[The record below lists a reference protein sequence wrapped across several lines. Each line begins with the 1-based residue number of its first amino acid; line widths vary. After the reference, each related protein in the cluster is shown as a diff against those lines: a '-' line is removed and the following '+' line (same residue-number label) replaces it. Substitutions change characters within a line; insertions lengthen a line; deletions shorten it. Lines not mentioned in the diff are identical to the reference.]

1 MHLPPS
7 TVASAT
13 PTRRSLLR
21 ATGLL
26 SVGLLAGCS
35 AIDSDPK
42 PGSLLVVNN
51 DDVAHTLRLDVRVG
65 GETRRETVDVGAG
78 EWGLRN
84 ELLTDP
90 GTYEVTV
97 TLDEGGDESDG
108 ENSGNDGATAS
119 ATVELTRGSSG
130 GVAGENLEVYIDEGG
145 SLRAVARQ
153 YD

>member
-1 MHLPPS
+1 M
-7 TVASAT
+7 T
-13 PTRRSLLR
+13 TRRAVLGALGLL
-21 ATGLL
+21 ATGA
-26 SVGLLAGCS
+26 LAGCS

-51 DDVAHTLRLDVRVG
+51 DDSPHTLRLTIRRD
-65 GETRRETVDVGAG
+65 GETRQETVDIGAA

-84 ELLTDP
+84 KLLDEP

-97 TLDEGGDESDG
+97 ALGGSDG
-108 ENSGNDGATAS
+108 DGDGEPAT
-119 ATVELTRGSSG
+119 ATVEVREAASG
-130 GVAGENLEVYIDEGG
+130 GGLGGENLEVYIDRNG

>member
-1 MHLPPS
+1 M
-7 TVASAT
+7 T
-13 PTRRSLLR
+13 TRRAVLGAL
-21 ATGLL
+21 GLL
-26 SVGLLAGCS
+26 TTGALAGCS

-51 DDVAHTLRLDVRVG
+51 DDSPHTLRLTIKSD
-65 GETRRETVDVGAG
+65 GETRQETVDIGAA

-84 ELLTDP
+84 KLLDEP

-97 TLDEGGDESDG
+97 ALGGSDG
-108 ENSGNDGATAS
+108 DGDGEPATATT
-119 ATVELTRGSSG
+119 TVKVRDVANG
-130 GVAGENLEVYIDEGG
+130 GGLGGENLEVYIDQDG

>member
-1 MHLPPS
+1 VVLV
-7 TVASAT
+7 T
-13 PTRRSLLR
+13 TRRALLH
-21 ATGLL
+21 TLGLL
-26 SVGLLAGCS
+26 STASLAGCS

-51 DDVAHTLRLDVRVG
+51 DDVPHTLRLGISRD
-65 GETRRETVDVGAG
+65 GETRRETVDIGAA

-97 TLDEGGDESDG
+97 TLSGGDGDSEPAATTTIEVTEG
-108 ENSGNDGATAS
+108 TNGND
-119 ATVELTRGSSG
+119 L
-130 GVAGENLEVYIDEGG
+130 AGENLEVYIDQEG
-145 SLRAVARQ
+145 SLRAVARR

>member
-1 MHLPPS
+1 M
-7 TVASAT
+7 T
-13 PTRRSLLR
+13 TRRAVLR
-21 ATGLL
+21 GVGLL

-51 DDVAHTLRLDVRVG
+51 DGVEHTLRLDIRRSNDD
-65 GETRRETVDVGAG
+65 ESATRRETVRIGAG

-84 ELLTDP
+84 KLLTEP

-97 TLDEGGDESDG
+97 TLDERG
-108 ENSGNDGATAS
+108 ENDENRETAT
-119 ATVELTRGSSG
+119 TIVEVTQSESRDRLD
-130 GVAGENLEVYIDEGG
+130 GENLEVYIDQDG
-145 SLRAVARQ
+145 SVRATGRT